1 MTSNKFFLKKRKFKK
16 NKKLTTFKRLKS
28 EIVTKKKEKKK
39 INLDEKMN
47 NFFEKI
53 KQLKEENINEIDYDK
68 ILSELMARQNDN
80 YLEDNIVKEIRLINF
95 YNYFQNNRKMDIY
108 QKKFFRN
115 KYIYSSP
122 LNFFKSKS

>member
-1 MTSNKFFLKKRKFKK
+1 
-16 NKKLTTFKRLKS
+16 
-28 EIVTKKKEKKK
+28 
-39 INLDEKMN
+39 MN

>member
-80 YLEDNIVKEIRLINF
+80 YLEDNLVKEIRLINF

>member
-1 MTSNKFFLKKRKFKK
+1 
-16 NKKLTTFKRLKS
+16 
-28 EIVTKKKEKKK
+28 
-39 INLDEKMN
+39 MN

-80 YLEDNIVKEIRLINF
+80 YLEDNLVKEIRLINF